1 MSREDMIRTYTSE
14 IVQANDARLNGEIT
28 RGQHA
33 ALIARID
40 NSMNSN
46 GITWDDVNNTWNQ

>member
-40 NSMNSN
+40 NSMNQA
-46 GITWDDVNNTWNQ
+46 GITWDDVNNTWKQ

>member
-28 RGQHA
+28 RQQHA
-33 ALIARID
+33 ALITRID
-40 NSMNSN
+40 NSMNQA